1 MNSLT
6 KEDDEK
12 TLYNSIRTKH
22 AHLARTHGLLKVH
35 KDFIVKKALNYIR
48 KLDKHPYLNLDPKTK
63 KIINFE
69 QAGDTGEQVVNGCI
83 IKHYKCLKKIS
94 KC

>member
-35 KDFIVKKALNYIR
+35 KDFIVKKVLNYIR
-48 KLDKHPYLNLDPKTK
+48 KLDKHPYLDLDPKT
-63 KIINFE
+63 NFK

-83 IKHYKCLKKIS
+83 IKLRKFLKKIT

>member
-22 AHLARTHGLLKVH
+22 AHLASTHGLLKAH
-35 KDFIVKKALNYIR
+35 KAFIVKKVLNYIR
-48 KLDKHPYLNLDPKTK
+48 KLDKQPYLNLDSKTK
-63 KIINFE
+63 KIINFK
-69 QAGDTGEQVVNGCI
+69 QAGDTGEQGVNGCI
-83 IKHYKCLKKIS
+83 IKLRKCLKKIT